1 MNFFASI
8 NNYIRKN
15 ESKTYAD
22 LINNTTKEDII
33 KRGLN
38 NEELTYFQMI
48 KENNLNRLYNECGNN
63 INIELN
69 INNKEKT
76 YVSGIGHVQQIM

>member
-1 MNFFASI
+1 MNLLSSI
-8 NNYIRKN
+8 NNYIRKK
-15 ESKTYAD
+15 ESRTYAD

-33 KRGLN
+33 KRSMT

-48 KENNLNRLYNECGNN
+48 KENNLNRLYNLCGNN

-69 INNKEKT
+69 VNT
-76 YVSGIGHVQQIM
+76 QQQYVSGIGKVQQIM

>member
-1 MNFFASI
+1 MNLFTTI
-8 NNYIRKN
+8 NSYIRRN

-38 NEELTYFQMI
+38 SEELTYFQMI
-48 KENNLNRLYNECGNN
+48 KENNLNRLYDLCGNN

-69 INNKEKT
+69 VNNQKQ
-76 YVSGIGHVQQIM
+76 YVSGIGKVQQIM

>member
-1 MNFFASI
+1 MNLFTTI
-8 NNYIRKN
+8 NSYIRRN

-38 NEELTYFQMI
+38 SEELTYFQII
-48 KENNLNRLYNECGNN
+48 KENNLNRLYDLCGNN

-69 INNKEKT
+69 VNNQKQ
-76 YVSGIGHVQQIM
+76 YVSGIGKVQQIM

>member
-1 MNFFASI
+1 MNLFTTI
-8 NNYIRKN
+8 NSYIRRN

-38 NEELTYFQMI
+38 SEELTYFQMI
-48 KENNLNRLYNECGNN
+48 KENNLNRLYDLCGNN
-63 INIELN
+63 INMELKV
-69 INNKEKT
+69 NNQKQ
-76 YVSGIGHVQQIM
+76 YVSGIGKVQQIM